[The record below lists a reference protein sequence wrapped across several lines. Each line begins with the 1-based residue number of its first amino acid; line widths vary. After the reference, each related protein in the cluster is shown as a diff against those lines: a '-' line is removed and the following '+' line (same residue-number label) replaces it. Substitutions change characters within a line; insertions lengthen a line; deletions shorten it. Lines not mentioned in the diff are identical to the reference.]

1 MQTAARRFF
10 NANLFSKGVDIMQNK
25 AYTMV
30 NPNLKGGYNMKFE
43 TTDAGKLI
51 EKIDNSNYADEP
63 KTLWKTFYG
72 YYTNPIR
79 AVLSLL
85 INR

>member
-1 MQTAARRFF
+1 
-10 NANLFSKGVDIMQNK
+10 
-25 AYTMV
+25 
-30 NPNLKGGYNMKFE
+30 MKFE

-51 EKIDNSNYADEP
+51 EKIDNSNYTDEP
-63 KTLWKTFYG
+63 KTLWKTFFG

-79 AVLSLL
+79 AALSLI